1 MRIAV
6 YGGSFNPPHL
16 GHMEAALS
24 VYRELAP
31 DIFLIIPD
39 NIPPHKDMDAGSP
52 TAEQRRELC
61 ALAFRDVPGALISD
75 IELRREGKSYSADT
89 IAALREQYPLDELL
103 LVMGSDMLLSFE
115 EWYRY
120 EYLLMECT
128 LTVLSRE
135 DDDEEALRGCA
146 ERFWREYGARVRLLP
161 HAPLPM
167 SSSDIRRRLRL
178 RQGAELL
185 DDEVYSLI
193 VRNGY
198 YEALPELSWLR
209 EKSYE
214 HLSPE
219 RIGHVAGCESEAVM
233 LAKQWGEDQEAAATA
248 GILHDI
254 TKKLNLDEQ
263 LILCKKYGIICDKAE
278 LANPKLLHAK
288 TGAALS
294 RDLFGISDE
303 IYDAICR
310 HTTGKPDM
318 TALEKIIYLADY
330 IEPTR
335 DFPGLE
341 ALRALAYEDLDA
353 AMALGLK
360 MRLEDI
366 RGHGIEPYID
376 TVEAYSWYSGGR
388 TEEEKC

>member
-89 IAALREQYPLDELL
+89 IAALREKYPLDELL

-120 EYLLMECT
+120 EYLLGECV

-146 ERFWREYGARVRLLP
+146 ERFGREYGARVLLLP

-185 DDEVYSLI
+185 DDEV
-193 VRNGY
+193 
-198 YEALPELSWLR
+198 
-209 EKSYE
+209 
-214 HLSPE
+214 
-219 RIGHVAGCESEAVM
+219 
-233 LAKQWGEDQEAAATA
+233 
-248 GILHDI
+248 
-254 TKKLNLDEQ
+254 
-263 LILCKKYGIICDKAE
+263 
-278 LANPKLLHAK
+278 
-288 TGAALS
+288 
-294 RDLFGISDE
+294 
-303 IYDAICR
+303 
-310 HTTGKPDM
+310 
-318 TALEKIIYLADY
+318 
-330 IEPTR
+330 
-335 DFPGLE
+335 
-341 ALRALAYEDLDA
+341 
-353 AMALGLK
+353 
-360 MRLEDI
+360 
-366 RGHGIEPYID
+366 
-376 TVEAYSWYSGGR
+376 
-388 TEEEKC
+388 